1 MSEEKNGGQLF
12 VKSLCLKFLLEM
24 PSQTRSPDGDNK
36 KEPGGMTVIQGTY
49 ICSSDGAVIA
59 FPQNVFF

>member
-24 PSQTRSPDGDNK
+24 PSQTRSPDGDDK
-36 KEPGGMTVIQGTY
+36 KEPGGITVLQGKY
-49 ICSSDGAVIA
+49 ICSSDGAV
-59 FPQNVFF
+59 

>member
-12 VKSLCLKFLLEM
+12 VKSLCLKFL

-36 KEPGGMTVIQGTY
+36 KEPGGMAVLQRKY
-49 ICSSDGAVIA
+49 ICSSDGAV
-59 FPQNVFF
+59 

>member
-24 PSQTRSPDGDNK
+24 PSQTRSLDRDNK
-36 KEPGGMTVIQGTY
+36 KEPGGMTVLQVKY
-49 ICSSDGAVIA
+49 ICSSDGAV
-59 FPQNVFF
+59 